1 MSDEPKLLELL
12 RGAFDGWD
20 ELEPKRRELIY
31 ETAIRQEAVLL
42 DQLEGHDTSEEQRAI
57 NAQVAQI
64 LSAGVAR
71 GYSGWQ
77 AFMVALGEHLASLA
91 KGAVQAALAALLA

>member
-1 MSDEPKLLELL
+1 MSEPKLLAILKKSFE
-12 RGAFDGWD
+12 DWD
-20 ELEPKRRELIY
+20 ELEPQRRELIY

-42 DQLEGHDTSEEQRAI
+42 DQLAGEDVAEEQKAI

-77 AFMVALGEHLASLA
+77 RFLVALGEYLATLA
-91 KGAVQAALAALLA
+91 TGAVKAILAEILS